1 MKIVLENIGRRYNQ
15 DWILKGVNYTFKN
28 GQTYALLGPNGS
40 GKSTL
45 IKLIAGSLT
54 PSIGALQYISKG
66 KKIDVED
73 IYRHISFVA
82 PYVELIEEFTL
93 YEMIDFHF
101 SFKSLLRGFTKQ
113 DIFAFL
119 ALDLAGHKELKYFSS
134 GMKQRVK
141 LALACFTDSDILM
154 LDEPTSN
161 LDEEG
166 EDWYLKLI
174 KDTVHE
180 NRVLIV
186 ASNQQKEY
194 SFCSNHIQILDYK

>member
-1 MKIVLENIGRRYNQ
+1 MRIVLENIGRRYNR
-15 DWILKGVNYTFKN
+15 DWILKGINYTFQK

-45 IKLIAGSLT
+45 IKLISGSLT
-54 PSIGALQYISKG
+54 PSIGTLKYTQGNKSI
-66 KKIDVED
+66 KIED
-73 IYRHISFVA
+73 IYKHISFVA
-82 PYVELIEEFTL
+82 PYIELIEEFTL
-93 YEMIDFHF
+93 HEMIDFHF
-101 SFKSLLRGFTKQ
+101 SFKHLLKGFSKK
-113 DIFAFL
+113 DLFSFL
-119 ALDLAGHKELKYFSS
+119 SLDLSVHKELKYFSS

-161 LDEEG
+161 LDNEG
-166 EDWYLKLI
+166 EEWYLRLI
-174 KDTVHE
+174 ENTVHE

-194 SFCSNHIQILDYK
+194 SFCTNYIHILDYK